1 MFPDQDLDASEH
13 AAFESMVLIRQIDL
27 DGHGTGGAVQG
38 LDVRVTRPSNTSF
51 RISFGAD
58 VGALPDLH
66 ERHILPR
73 LRLTCGRFRRRARAQ
88 MPRET
93 VDVLAVVPLT
103 YAPGSRLRSA
113 I

>member
-38 LDVRVTRPSNTSF
+38 LDDACDPALKHLVR
-51 RISFGAD
+51 IGFGAD

-66 ERHILPR
+66 ERHIL
-73 LRLTCGRFRRRARAQ
+73 LHDF
-88 MPRET
+88 
-93 VDVLAVVPLT
+93 D
-103 YAPGSRLRSA
+103 
-113 I
+113 